1 MKFFRR
7 IIISASAILL
17 ILSSVFAASAI
28 TYDYE
33 GEVESETV
41 LLVNM
46 DTGITVYDKN
56 ADKVRFPASLT
67 KIMTFIIVSENVDDF
82 ENTRVKIRKEAI
94 DPLLGTGSMT
104 SGVDQKVGETMTV
117 MDLVHCMLVTSG
129 NDAAMVLADYVG
141 GGSIEKFV
149 DMMNEKATE
158 LGCLNTHF
166 MNPHGLHDE
175 MHYSTARDFYT
186 IASYAMTLP
195 LFTEITNTA
204 TYYCEGDDY
213 PQVTTNSL
221 IDANRGGDYYY
232 TYARGVKT
240 GTTDQA
246 GRCVIT
252 TGIADGYAYMCI
264 CMGAPY
270 ENSDHNGAFVDAKNL
285 LRWALL
291 DLELS
296 RMLTVETPVC
306 EIAVN
311 FSSTDN
317 EILLYPKENVNTI
330 LPKEYDEKDVKIQ
343 HDIPES
349 IDAPIKKGDY
359 VGTATV
365 YYKDEKIKT
374 VELVAG
380 EDIERSG
387 VAYAVHTVKVVVTSW
402 PFWIAVAVAGALIVL
417 YIILAANVRTK
428 KKKVKKY
435 RKL

>member
-1 MKFFRR
+1 
-7 IIISASAILL
+7 
-17 ILSSVFAASAI
+17 
-28 TYDYE
+28 
-33 GEVESETV
+33 
-41 LLVNM
+41 
-46 DTGITVYDKN
+46 
-56 ADKVRFPASLT
+56 
-67 KIMTFIIVSENVDDF
+67 
-82 ENTRVKIRKEAI
+82 
-94 DPLLGTGSMT
+94 
-104 SGVDQKVGETMTV
+104 
-117 MDLVHCMLVTSG
+117 
-129 NDAAMVLADYVG
+129 
-141 GGSIEKFV
+141 
-149 DMMNEKATE
+149 
-158 LGCLNTHF
+158 
-166 MNPHGLHDE
+166 
-175 MHYSTARDFYT
+175 
-186 IASYAMTLP
+186 MTLP

-343 HDIPES
+343 HDTPES

-402 PFWIAVAVAGALIVL
+402 PFWIAVAVAGVLIVL

>member
-1 MKFFRR
+1 
-7 IIISASAILL
+7 
-17 ILSSVFAASAI
+17 
-28 TYDYE
+28 
-33 GEVESETV
+33 
-41 LLVNM
+41 
-46 DTGITVYDKN
+46 
-56 ADKVRFPASLT
+56 
-67 KIMTFIIVSENVDDF
+67 
-82 ENTRVKIRKEAI
+82 
-94 DPLLGTGSMT
+94 MT
-104 SGVDQKVGETMTV
+104 SGFDQKVGETMTV

-186 IASYAMTLP
+186 ITSYAMTLP

-402 PFWIAVAVAGALIVL
+402 PFWIAVAVAGVLIVL

>member
-1 MKFFRR
+1 MKFFKR
-7 IIISASAILL
+7 IMILLLAILL
-17 ILSSVFAASAI
+17 ILSSLFSISAI
-28 TYDYE
+28 TYSYE
-33 GEVESETV
+33 GEVESDTILV
-41 LLVNM
+41 VNM
-46 DTGITVYDKN
+46 DTGVTVYDKN

-67 KIMTFIIVSENVDDF
+67 KIMTFIIVSENVEDL
-82 ENTRVKIRKEAI
+82 ESTRVPIKQDVI
-94 DPLLGTGSMT
+94 DLISGTGSST
-104 SGVDQKVGETMTV
+104 SGVDLKVGEKMTV
-117 MDLVHCMLVTSG
+117 LDLLYCLLVSSG
-129 NDAAMVLADYVG
+129 NDAAVVLADYIG
-141 GGSIEKFV
+141 GSSIEKFV
-149 DMMNEKATE
+149 EMMNEKAIE
-158 LGCLNTHF
+158 LGCFDTHF
-166 MNPHGLHDE
+166 VNPHGLHDE
-175 MHYSTARDFYT
+175 MHYSTARDLYKIT
-186 IASYAMTLP
+186 SYAMTLP
-195 LFTEITNTA
+195 LFTEISNTA

-213 PQVTTNSL
+213 PLVTTNSL
-221 IDANRGGDYYY
+221 IDMNRGGDYYY

-240 GTTDQA
+240 GTTDEA

-285 LRWALL
+285 LRWALV

-311 FSSTDN
+311 FSTTEN

-330 LPKEYDEKDVKIQ
+330 LPKTYEEKDVRIE

-349 IDAPIKKGDY
+349 IDAPVKKGDY

-380 EDIERSG
+380 EDIDRSS
-387 VAYAVHTVKVVVTSW
+387 VAYAINTVKVVITSW
-402 PFWIAVAVAGALIVL
+402 PFWIAVIIAGALIVL
-417 YIILAANVRTK
+417 YIVLAANVRTK